1 MYRNSIFL
9 LPLFKDNGL
18 SELLLVYEDKT
29 ALRQFMSTMVL
40 LGYHLFLTTFMGNKE
55 VDVRL
60 CNQILEEKVSIYP
73 KGVFFLFFKGRF
85 HLVQVCKLLN
95 TLNTDDIFTS
105 NLKL

>member
-1 MYRNSIFL
+1 M
-9 LPLFKDNGL
+9 

-95 TLNTDDIFTS
+95 TLNTDNVYIYIRYKKFETMTFG
-105 NLKL
+105 